1 MYATVRRYD
10 GVTDVREATR
20 RVNEGFIQIV
30 SEIPGFVAYY
40 WIDAGGGVMT
50 SVSIFQDRP
59 SAEQSNA
66 RASDYVR
73 ENLASVL
80 PNPPKITAGV
90 VVAHTAK

>member
-10 GVTDVREATR
+10 GVTDVREAIR

-40 WIDAGGGVMT
+40 WIDAGGGVMISM
-50 SVSIFQDRP
+50 SVFQDRA

-73 ENLASVL
+73 EKMASVL
-80 PNPPKITAGV
+80 PNPPQITAGE

>member
-30 SEIPGFVAYY
+30 REIPGFVAYY

-50 SVSIFQDRP
+50 SMSIFQDRA
-59 SAEQSNA
+59 SAEESNA
-66 RASDYVR
+66 KASDYAR
-73 ENLASVL
+73 EKMASLL
-80 PNPPKITAGV
+80 PNPPQITAGE

>member
-10 GVTDVREATR
+10 GVTDIHEATR

-40 WIDAGGGVMT
+40 LIDAGGGVLT
-50 SVSIFQDRP
+50 SVSIFQDRA

-73 ENLASVL
+73 KNLASVL
-80 PNPPKITAGV
+80 PNPPQITAGE

>member
-1 MYATVRRYD
+1 MYATARRYD
-10 GVTDVREATR
+10 GVTDVREAAR

-40 WIDAGGGVMT
+40 WIDAGGGVMISM
-50 SVSIFQDRP
+50 SVFQDRA

-80 PNPPKITAGV
+80 PNPPQITAGE

>member
-30 SEIPGFVAYY
+30 SDIPGFAAYY
-40 WIDAGGGVMT
+40 WIDGGGGVMISM
-50 SVSIFQDRP
+50 SVFQDRA
-59 SAEQSNA
+59 SAEESNA
-66 RASDYVR
+66 RASDYAR
-73 ENLASVL
+73 EKMASVL
-80 PNPPKITAGV
+80 PNPPQITAGE